1 MNKKCF
7 IIVIGKYFNLEN
19 FSSLQGKYEKL
30 FFTYIKKF
38 LPQQTNN
45 VKRNIRK
52 FLIFR
57 L

>member
-19 FSSLQGKYEKL
+19 FSSLQGKYKKL